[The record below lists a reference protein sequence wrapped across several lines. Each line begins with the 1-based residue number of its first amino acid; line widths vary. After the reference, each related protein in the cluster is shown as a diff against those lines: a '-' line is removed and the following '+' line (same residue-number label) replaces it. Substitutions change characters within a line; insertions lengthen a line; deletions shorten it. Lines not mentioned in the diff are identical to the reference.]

1 MTSEESRL
9 SRWSRRKAETRTGR
23 GAAAPELRQDGA
35 APELREENADLPMDA
50 AKPGETGK
58 ETPGQETP
66 PPDLPDIDTLNAES
80 DFTAF
85 MKKGVPKALRRQALR
100 KLWASD
106 PVFNIIDGMEE
117 YGEDY
122 TDAASVIEGM
132 KSAWEVGKG
141 YPKEEKQEPSPE
153 VAETGT
159 AEESADDEAH
169 AENTRGEQPPVAD
182 DTGDNPDEDDE
193 DLG

>member
-9 SRWSRRKAETRTGR
+9 SRWSRRKAETRAGR
-23 GAAAPELRQDGA
+23 GAAAPEVREEGVT
-35 APELREENADLPMDA
+35 PELLEENADLPVDA
-50 AKPGETGK
+50 AKPGETGQ
-58 ETPGQETP
+58 EAPGQETP
-66 PPDLPDIDTLNAES
+66 PLDLPDIDTLTADS

-85 MKKGVPKALRRQALR
+85 MKEGVPKALRRQALR

-106 PVFNIIDGMEE
+106 PVFNFIDGMEE
-117 YGEDY
+117 YGEDC
-122 TDAASVIEGM
+122 TDAATVIKGM

-141 YPKEEKQEPSPE
+141 YPKEEKQEPSPDLAE
-153 VAETGT
+153 PVASEEIADGETH
-159 AEESADDEAH
+159 EENA
-169 AENTRGEQPPVAD
+169 RGEQSIATD

>member
-1 MTSEESRL
+1 MNSDESRL
-9 SRWSRRKAETRTGR
+9 SRWSRRKAETRAGR

-35 APELREENADLPMDA
+35 APEVREENADLPVDA
-50 AKPGETGK
+50 AKPGETGR
-58 ETPGQETP
+58 EAPEQETP
-66 PPDLPDIDTLNAES
+66 PLDLPDIESLTAQS

-117 YGEDY
+117 YGEDF
-122 TDAASVIEGM
+122 TDAASVVEGM

-141 YPKEEKQEPSPE
+141 YPKEEKQEPSPD
-153 VAETGT
+153 VAGAVTD
-159 AEESADDEAH
+159 EESADDEAH
-169 AENTRGEQPPVAD
+169 EEKTRDGPSPVAD
-182 DTGDNPDEDDE
+182 NPEEDDE

>member
-1 MTSEESRL
+1 MSSDESRL
-9 SRWSRRKAETRTGR
+9 SRWSRRKAETRAGR

-35 APELREENADLPMDA
+35 APEVREENADLPVDA
-50 AKPGETGK
+50 AKPGETGQ
-58 ETPGQETP
+58 EAPEQETP
-66 PPDLPDIDTLNAES
+66 PLDLPDIESLTAQS

-106 PVFNIIDGMEE
+106 PVFNVIDGMEE

-122 TDAASVIEGM
+122 TDAASVVEGL

-141 YPKEEKQEPSPE
+141 YPKEEKQKSSPD

-159 AEESADDEAH
+159 TEERVDGEEH
-169 AENTRGEQPPVAD
+169 EENTREEPSVIAD
-182 DTGDNPDEDDE
+182 ETGDNPDEDNE

>member
-1 MTSEESRL
+1 MTSDESRL
-9 SRWSRRKAETRTGR
+9 SRWSRRKAETRAGR
-23 GAAAPELRQDGA
+23 GGA
-35 APELREENADLPMDA
+35 APELREENADLPVDA
-50 AKPGETGK
+50 ANPGETGQDA
-58 ETPGQETP
+58 PADQAP
-66 PPDLPDIDTLNAES
+66 PPDLPDIDTLTAES

-85 MKKGVPKALRRQALR
+85 MKEGVPKALRRQALR

-122 TDAASVIEGM
+122 TDAATVIEGM

-141 YPKEEKQEPSPE
+141 YPKEEKQEPSPDG
-153 VAETGT
+153 AEAVTD
-159 AEESADDEAH
+159 EESADDEAH
-169 AENTRGEQPPVAD
+169 EENTRNGPSPVAD
-182 DTGDNPDEDDE
+182 DTGDNPDDDDE

>member
-1 MTSEESRL
+1 MTSDESRL
-9 SRWSRRKAETRTGR
+9 SRWSRRKAETRAGR
-23 GAAAPELRQDGA
+23 GGA
-35 APELREENADLPMDA
+35 APELREENADLPVDA
-50 AKPGETGK
+50 AKPGETGQDAPAD
-58 ETPGQETP
+58 EAS
-66 PPDLPDIDTLNAES
+66 PPDLPDIDTLTAES

-85 MKKGVPKALRRQALR
+85 MKEGVPKALRRQALR

-141 YPKEEKQEPSPE
+141 YPKEEKQEPSPDP
-153 VAETGT
+153 AET
-159 AEESADDEAH
+159 APDEESADGEAH
-169 AENTRGEQPPVAD
+169 EENTRGEQPPVAD